1 MNPPRRPEE
10 ARTRK
15 NATFP
20 PDIKG
25 KTLGRTGVMAAA
37 RLHRLRRPSSLSL
50 QLEESECLLDGMSV
64 GRRPSGERETNKCE
78 NAEAFKSPDAQN
90 CLLHFI

>member
-1 MNPPRRPEE
+1 MNPPRQPEE

-25 KTLGRTGVMAAA
+25 KTLLILAMTNYTMA
-37 RLHRLRRPSSLSL
+37 SL
-50 QLEESECLLDGMSV
+50 QGVL
-64 GRRPSGERETNKCE
+64 SGCTIPFVYFNLKVM
-78 NAEAFKSPDAQN
+78 F
-90 CLLHFI
+90 